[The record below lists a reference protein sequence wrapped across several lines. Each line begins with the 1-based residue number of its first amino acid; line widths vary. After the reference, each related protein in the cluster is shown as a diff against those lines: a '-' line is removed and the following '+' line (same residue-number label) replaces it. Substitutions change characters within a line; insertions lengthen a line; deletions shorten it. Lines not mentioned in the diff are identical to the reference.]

1 MARNSSFAAAAA
13 TVLAL
18 LGSAVAWPQGA
29 RNSSIPA
36 ENEANARQAAVDNAA
51 RPLLAAARA
60 KPYLGGYW
68 RIAQPIAALTTV
80 EGKSPPL
87 KDRKSVV

>member
-1 MARNSSFAAAAA
+1 MARNVSFAAAAA

-18 LGSAVAWPQGA
+18 LGSAAAWPQGA

-51 RPLLAAARA
+51 RPLLAAA
-60 KPYLGGYW
+60 
-68 RIAQPIAALTTV
+68 
-80 EGKSPPL
+80 SPSRTWVATGASRSPL
-87 KDRKSVV
+87 PR